1 MVSNELF
8 ISAEHY
14 EMLKNNYGVP
24 QAGDIM
30 VTGVGT
36 IGKVYIVSEKDRFYY
51 KDASVLCF
59 ENRFDSIVPE
69 FAKIMID
76 SCLLQTQIHSK
87 TYGNTVDT
95 ITITTAN
102 SYLCVLPPKKE
113 QQRIVNAVNAITQM
127 FIDIEQSLT

>member
-1 MVSNELF
+1 
-8 ISAEHY
+8 
-14 EMLKNNYGVP
+14 
-24 QAGDIM
+24 
-30 VTGVGT
+30 
-36 IGKVYIVSEKDRFYY
+36 
-51 KDASVLCF
+51 
-59 ENRFDSIVPE
+59 
-69 FAKIMID
+69 MID